1 MDLGS
6 SSGNSMLSGLKL
18 SFPFEDDVS
27 KESNDL
33 NVENSFVAT
42 EATFIQPQAVTDSTE
57 DVVVGATSVTPQT
70 EKRKGGWPKG
80 KKRRKVKDT
89 NAPKQ
94 PLSGYIRFLN
104 ERRERLRTEHPGLSF
119 VEITRLLGSEWTK
132 LPQHEKQKYLDDAD
146 RDKERYNREM
156 EAYQKTES
164 YKQFKQQQEKR
175 MKAEM
180 DKDSSGVEEE
190 EENDTSAFEI
200 PIFTEEFLDHNKA
213 REGELRQLRKQTT
226 ELEEQNA
233 ILSKHIEN
241 MKQAIDKLQV
251 EAIQQRNNNMA
262 LQGHLDALRQT
273 LTANFN
279 NIPLPGSNEIPT
291 LETIDTYMARL
302 HSVILEQ
309 PQKNEKLIAQVR
321 DIVGRLN
328 IDSFL
333 CFSTS

>member
-6 SSGNSMLSGLKL
+6 SNNSMLTGLKL
-18 SFPFEDDVS
+18 PFGFEDDVS

-33 NVENSFVAT
+33 NVDGSFVTT
-42 EATFIQPQAVTDSTE
+42 EATFIQPQSVPDTAE
-57 DVVVGATSVTPQT
+57 DVGGATVQAGQPI

-80 KKRRKVKDT
+80 KKRRKMKDT

-104 ERRERLRTEHPGLSF
+104 ERRERLRSEHPGLTF

-156 EAYQKTES
+156 EAYQKTDS
-164 YKQFKQQQEKR
+164 YKLFKQQQEKR
-175 MKAEM
+175 SKDAE
-180 DKDSSGVEEE
+180 KESSGVEEE
-190 EENDTSAFEI
+190 EEFDSNTFEI

-213 REGELRQLRKQTT
+213 REAELRQLRKQTT

-273 LTANFN
+273 LTAHFN
-279 NIPLPGSNEIPT
+279 NIPLPGTNEIPT

-302 HSVILEQ
+302 HTVILDH
-309 PQKNEKLIAQVR
+309 PQKNEKLIGQVR

-328 IDSFL
+328 IDS
-333 CFSTS
+333 TS